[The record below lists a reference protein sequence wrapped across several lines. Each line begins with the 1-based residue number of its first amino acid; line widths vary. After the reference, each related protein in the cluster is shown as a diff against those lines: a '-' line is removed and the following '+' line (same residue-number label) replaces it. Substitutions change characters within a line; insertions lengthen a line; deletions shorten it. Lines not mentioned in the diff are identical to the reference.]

1 MKVVTP
7 TQMNNIDGITINEY
21 GIPGIVLM
29 ENAALKVV
37 DEIEKTLGI
46 ISCKKILIFA
56 GKGNNGGDA
65 FAVARHLFNKGA
77 EISVYIIADRNSIK
91 GDAAVNLMILDKMGV
106 ETFDTGKSS
115 EIGDTIETIESGEIV
130 ENAENDKA
138 SETVEL
144 NKTCNMKER
153 ELIRQLKMQLESTD
167 LIVDGIFGTGL
178 KGKIKGIAS
187 QIINMINASSKKV
200 ISVDI
205 PSGVNGTTGEVS
217 DICIKADKTVTF
229 ALPKIGLILYPGC
242 DYTGELVVAD
252 IGIPLKAI
260 YSMDIKTNIIDKNMI
275 SQWIPKRDKQTN
287 KGDYGRVL
295 IISGSK
301 GMTGAGCLTAK
312 SAHRSGAGLVYLAV
326 PESLGAIYSSSLTE
340 TITIPLKD
348 EGRGYIIMENIEL
361 IKKQMEGKDVIAV
374 GPGLSLNS
382 STIEAVHWI
391 VEHST
396 VPLVLDADA
405 LNALARN
412 VLLLKKLKTAAVI
425 TPHPGEMARLTGK
438 TIEQVQKDRIN
449 VAKEFAYKWNVITVL
464 KGWRTVIALPDETIY
479 INLTGNPGMAT
490 AGTGDVLTGLI
501 AGFIAQGIRPDY
513 AACVGV
519 YIHGLAGD
527 MAASRIGEHGIIASD
542 LMEEIPIAMKAV
554 IVSG

>member
-7 TQMNNIDGITINEY
+7 AQMGEIDRIAINEY

-46 ISCKKILIFA
+46 VSCKKILIFA

-77 EISVYIIADRNSIK
+77 EIIVYIIADKNSIK
-91 GDAAVNLMILDKMGV
+91 GDAAINLMILDKMGV
-106 ETFDTGKSS
+106 EIVETGKSS
-115 EIGDTIETIESGEIV
+115 EIGDTIEIIESDEIGES
-130 ENAENDKA
+130 AENDEA
-138 SETVEL
+138 GETVEVSGASS
-144 NKTCNMKER
+144 MKDR
-153 ELIRQLKMQLESTD
+153 ELIKQLKTQLASAD

-178 KGKIKGIAS
+178 KGKIKGMAS
-187 QIINMINASSKKV
+187 QIINMTNSYSKTV
-200 ISVDI
+200 ISIDI
-205 PSGVNGTTGEVS
+205 PSGVNGTTGEVTGA
-217 DICIKADKTVTF
+217 CIKADKTVTF

-242 DYTGELVVAD
+242 EYAGELVVAD

-260 YSMDIKTNIIDKNMI
+260 NSMDIKTNIIDKNII

-312 SAHRSGAGLVYLAV
+312 AAHRSGAGLVYLAV
-326 PESLGAIYSSSLTE
+326 PESLGDIYSSSLTE

-348 EGRGYIIMENIEL
+348 EGRRYIMMENIEL
-361 IKKQMEGKDVIAV
+361 IKKQMEGKDAIAI
-374 GPGLSLNS
+374 GPGLSLNN

-405 LNALARN
+405 LNAVARN
-412 VLLLKKLKTAAVI
+412 VFLLKKLKTTAVI

-438 TIEQVQKDRIN
+438 TIEQIQKDRIN
-449 VAKEFAYKWNVITVL
+449 VAKEFACKWNVITVL
-464 KGWRTVIALPDETIY
+464 KGWRTVIALPDGIIY

-501 AGFIAQGIRPDY
+501 AGLIAQGIHPSY
-513 AACVGV
+513 AACAGV

-542 LMEEIPIAMKAV
+542 LVEEIPIAMKAI